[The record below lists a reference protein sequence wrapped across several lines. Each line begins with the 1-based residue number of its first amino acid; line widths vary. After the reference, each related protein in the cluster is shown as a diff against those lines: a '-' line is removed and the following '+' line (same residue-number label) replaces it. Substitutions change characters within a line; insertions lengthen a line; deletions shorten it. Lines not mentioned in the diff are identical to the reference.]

1 MSRGHGELQRRL
13 LAALEAAG
21 RPMATNELIAV
32 VADLDPIVSW
42 DGAISHSAPA
52 SVARSVRKALHRL
65 RKDGTLTYRVSP
77 PNRLWMRPAQ
87 AARFVCQNRME
98 ARPT

>member
-32 VADLDPIVSW
+32 AADLKPIVSW
-42 DGAISHSAPA
+42 DGTITHCAPP
-52 SVARSVRKALHRL
+52 SVARGVRKALHRL
-65 RKDGTLTYRVSP
+65 RKDGTLIYRYDS

-87 AARFVCQNRME
+87 AARYVRQNRME